1 MEGAEPSNIS
11 NTSFK
16 GIGEDGEEKEE
27 DYLEEEELEGTQ
39 VLPAPVG
46 KPKST
51 GGKTL
56 GQYNK
61 PVSHQSE
68 TSLLAIMKQMT
79 QIMANIQEEL
89 PSEA

>member
-11 NTSFK
+11 KTSFK

-27 DYLEEEELEGTQ
+27 NYVEEEELEGAQ
-39 VLPAPVG
+39 VLPEPVG
-46 KPKST
+46 KSKTT
-51 GGKTL
+51 GGQTPY
-56 GQYNK
+56 QYNK

-68 TSLLAIMKQMT
+68 TSLLPIMKKIT
-79 QIMANIQEEL
+79 QIVANIQEEL